1 VLRRGL
7 RLPRVHPKRREGAVE
22 DDGFVRVRHGPTQS
36 PHDIQHRVD
45 DGDAPELEPG
55 EKQPI
60 NTFIIPFNTYKQPIN
75 TATHPNSSQAT
86 ANFLGEGYTDD
97 DLRFFFEVFY
107 MDGEGQKVAK
117 VVGNTNA
124 ASLEASLDIQ
134 YIMR

>member
-1 VLRRGL
+1 MMASSGYGTDPPSLR
-7 RLPRVHPKRREGAVE
+7 
-22 DDGFVRVRHGPTQS
+22 T
-36 PHDIQHRVD
+36 
-45 DGDAPELEPG
+45 
-55 EKQPI
+55 
-60 NTFIIPFNTYKQPIN
+60 TYNIGST

-117 VVGNTNA
+117 VVGNTND